1 MNKLI
6 IYGILILT
14 YLALSKSLSP
24 TEYGIQYV
32 NKKDDLAEIIPGK
45 PVSTILIDIHSTG
58 FIIKTYYQKFK
69 IIYGFQS
76 YEEIIVRTSSK
87 FSESLKPYMGMS
99 IFRRYRDGKTS
110 FTPLPPGSVFIG
122 DKNFGTWARSK
133 TYGKI
138 WKS

>member
-69 IIYGFQS
+69 IIYGFQ
-76 YEEIIVRTSSK
+76 
-87 FSESLKPYMGMS
+87 
-99 IFRRYRDGKTS
+99 
-110 FTPLPPGSVFIG
+110 
-122 DKNFGTWARSK
+122 
-133 TYGKI
+133 
-138 WKS
+138 